1 MMVFLLT
8 FCFQLFDIALMG
20 SVGCQVFI
28 HLNGNILKA
37 PFFEQGTDR
46 FFTDLHM
53 LDMLQTNMDNGILF
67 QAVHGPK
74 IELVNTS
81 DMVQLCQIRL
91 DFLDV
96 YPFWHGI
103 QENSERAPKMW
114 NGF

>member
-96 YPFWHGI
+96 YPFWYGI
-103 QENSERAPKMW
+103 
-114 NGF
+114 